1 MMASKF
7 WGNSVSFRKLDLS
20 LLRIRYA
27 IEFMS
32 ENEQEDVVRLV
43 ELLADKISNAKGVN
57 ISTLLSLDDYIK
69 PQRYDA

>member
-57 ISTLLSLDDYIK
+57 ISTLVSLDDYIK

>member
-57 ISTLLSLDDYIK
+57 LSTLVSLDDYIK

>member
-1 MMASKF
+1 MS
-7 WGNSVSFRKLDLS
+7 SRKIDLS

-32 ENEQEDVVRLV
+32 EDEQATVVELV
-43 ELLADKISNAKGVN
+43 ELLADRISLAKDMDVASL
-57 ISTLLSLDDYIK
+57 ISLDTLTK